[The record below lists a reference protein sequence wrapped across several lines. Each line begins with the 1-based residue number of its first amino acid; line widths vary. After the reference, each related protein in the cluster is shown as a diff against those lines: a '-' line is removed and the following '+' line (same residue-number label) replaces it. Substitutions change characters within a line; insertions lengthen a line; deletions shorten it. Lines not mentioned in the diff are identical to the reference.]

1 MADRVAVMNAGRIVQ
16 VGRPQELYD
25 RPASRFVA
33 DFLGEA
39 NFIDGIVQQA
49 GPTII
54 VRTAAGVL
62 VSSPAPTDTT
72 HMSTGP
78 QDHPQ
83 PPAGPQDH
91 PQPPASPQDHPQPP
105 VGPQDYLRAPV
116 GPQTAPVAVGQSVT
130 CCVRPERI
138 GICPAIVAPAG
149 PTLLAQVESST
160 YLGELRQ
167 YRCGLEAQASWKVTV
182 LTSHSAPLPVGTK
195 VALSVAPQDVIVLTA

>member
-16 VGRPQELYD
+16 VGAPQELYD

-39 NFIDGIVQQA
+39 NFIDATVRQA
-49 GPTII
+49 SATIT
-54 VRTAAGVL
+54 VTTSAGTL
-62 VSSPAPTDTT
+62 VSAN
-72 HMSTGP
+72 
-78 QDHPQ
+78 
-83 PPAGPQDH
+83 PPAGT
-91 PQPPASPQDHPQPP
+91 S
-105 VGPQDYLRAPV
+105 
-116 GPQTAPVAVGQSVT
+116 VAVGQQVT

-167 YRCGLEAQASWKVTV
+167 YRCGLNAQASWKVTV
-182 LTSHSAPLPVGTK
+182 LTSHSAPLPIGTK